1 MYVTMYVEVLFTF
14 VKVISTFMIA
24 LTGYALV
31 FFILLK
37 EQGNFSDFWF
47 STAKILVMMVGELD
61 YTDILV
67 EHVVNNQTVPGTS
80 FPYVPLPRLTF
91 ALFLVFI
98 LMVSIV
104 LVNLLVGLAV
114 GDIESI
120 QRTASLRALIDQ
132 VFLVDTIMK
141 SYPSWILRRI
151 HKSSLE
157 IKPNQNSFLKR
168 VLLAGSDL
176 SAREFMELLLSRK
189 SGSTTPAEEWR
200 QIELA
205 RDETQGES
213 IRNLQA
219 TVEAQGRLLQ
229 AMADRLRILE

>member
-1 MYVTMYVEVLFTF
+1 MYGKTSARKVAESQCHPSFAEMEV
-14 VKVISTFMIA
+14 
-24 LTGYALV
+24 
-31 FFILLK
+31 
-37 EQGNFSDFWF
+37 D
-47 STAKILVMMVGELD
+47 
-61 YTDILV
+61 
-67 EHVVNNQTVPGTS
+67 GTWEVC
-80 FPYVPLPRLTF
+80 Y
-91 ALFLVFI
+91 FLQR
-98 LMVSIV
+98 
-104 LVNLLVGLAV
+104 VGLAV

-141 SYPSWILRRI
+141 SYPSWILRWI